1 MLSNGY
7 TNNDSDK
14 YSYSKSIDTNTFVI
28 ICLYVDDMFIISSNI
43 GTIDEIKEMLASNF
57 DMKDMREANVI
68 LGINIIKTCDGLML
82 SQEHYIEKLLRT
94 CMTVCTSYDSNTH
107 LKRNVEHN
115 VDQVR

>member
-57 DMKDMREANVI
+57 DMKDMGEANMI
-68 LGINIIKTCDGLML
+68 LRIKIIKTYDVLML
-82 SQEHYIEKLLRT
+82 SQE
-94 CMTVCTSYDSNTH
+94 
-107 LKRNVEHN
+107 
-115 VDQVR
+115 